1 MTETYLAVA
10 GLILV
15 AVITPGPNNFIV
27 LEQTLEGGWRAAGP
41 AVAGVVAGTQLL
53 LLLTWL
59 GVDAAVAQE
68 PRLQRLLSYAG
79 AGYLLWLGLRI
90 IWRSFLQMKE
100 EKGSSQAGFTSFG
113 GLLLFQF
120 LNPKSWVLVL
130 TAVAAGGEGIPGF
143 AGIAILGL
151 LFFFIPSACLLL
163 WACMGVALNR
173 FLSVSARRR
182 HFDRIMG
189 GLLVL
194 SAGMLL
200 R

>member
-1 MTETYLAVA
+1 MMETYFAVA
-10 GLILV
+10 GLIFV

-41 AVAGVVAGTQLL
+41 AVTGVVAGTQLL

-59 GVDAAVAQE
+59 GVGAAVAQE
-68 PRLQRLLSYAG
+68 PRLQRLLTYAG
-79 AGYLLWLGLRI
+79 AGYLLWLGLWV
-90 IWRSFLQMKE
+90 IWRSFLDTKE
-100 EKGSSQAGFTSFG
+100 ETKASQATFASFG

-130 TAVAAGGEGIPGF
+130 TAVAANGPAVSGF
-143 AGIAILGL
+143 AGLAILGL

-163 WACMGVALNR
+163 WASMGVALNR
-173 FLSVSARRR
+173 FLSVSSRRR
-182 HFDRIMG
+182 RFDRMMG

-194 SAGMLL
+194 SAGMLF